1 MTDLTE
7 VDLANIVTIK
17 DKTAEV
23 YNDEDPIQLKT
34 KPPVGQKLN
43 KPAKI
48 TLKNF
53 FFKKFK
59 TQKIADDFFH
69 D

>member
-34 KPPVGQKLN
+34 KTPVGQKLN

-48 TLKNF
+48 TLNNF

-59 TQKIADDFFH
+59 TQKVADDFFY